1 MDTKTLLQDGDIEK
15 EDEDLILIPIIQII
29 KKLLKMRYAIF

>member
-15 EDEDLILIPIIQII
+15 NEEDLIFNPYNSNN

>member
-15 EDEDLILIPIIQII
+15 DEEDLIFNPYNSNNNEI
-29 KKLLKMRYAIF
+29 